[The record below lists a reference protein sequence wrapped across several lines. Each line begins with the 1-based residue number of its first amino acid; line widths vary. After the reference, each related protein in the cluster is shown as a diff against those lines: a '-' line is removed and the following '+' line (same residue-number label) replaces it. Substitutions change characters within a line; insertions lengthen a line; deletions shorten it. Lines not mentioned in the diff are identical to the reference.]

1 MKGYKMLLVNI
12 LICVIFMFIF
22 IVDMWEINELSNT
35 NEKLKKEKYELKQRL
50 DKAEKDTLKC
60 ITAR

>member
-35 NEKLKKEKYELKQRL
+35 NEKLKKEKYELKQKL

-60 ITAR
+60 ITSR